1 MKVDTKPIRHYPSH
15 LRHVATLPW
24 EIKKSNFLQMF
35 SRYGKMQ
42 TNCILSLLTL
52 LFIHNFLYLGV

>member
-1 MKVDTKPIRHYPSH
+1 MKFATKFIRHYPAD

-24 EIKKSNFLQMF
+24 EIKNSNFLQMF

-42 TNCILSLLTL
+42 KIASLLLLTL
-52 LFIHNFLYLGV
+52 LFIHKF